1 MLISKT
7 HHAISTSQS
16 SDCRVLRKLRLPYLY
31 CWSRSLSTKSS
42 SKRTILPVPTAA
54 KKFIKPS
61 IHESN
66 RETEI
71 VEKNEQKLDK
81 KMRKA
86 KQKIYLNGKL
96 EPEQFFDV
104 YTVVIKVDEIRILV
118 KLQFAHEIFR
128 RTMLYQQIQT
138 KTSKLKRVQIAVG
151 GQLVPLDKKPT
162 VSSKSQQKQILKK
175 ILHSEKQYQ

>member
-1 MLISKT
+1 
-7 HHAISTSQS
+7 
-16 SDCRVLRKLRLPYLY
+16 
-31 CWSRSLSTKSS
+31 
-42 SKRTILPVPTAA
+42 
-54 KKFIKPS
+54 
-61 IHESN
+61 
-66 RETEI
+66 
-71 VEKNEQKLDK
+71 
-81 KMRKA
+81 MRKA

-96 EPEQFFDV
+96 EPEQFCDV

-151 GQLVPLDKKPT
+151 GQLVPLDKKPK

-175 ILHSEKQYQ
+175 ILHSGKQYQ